1 MPLPLSQILE
11 GRRKPTCIRQKQPVG
26 EALQVMLGNSYNQ
39 LPVVDDNGQLKG
51 LLSFRTIMRT
61 YFHTGGKVD
70 LLALPVSNCQEP
82 APTLTPEDDLLEAL
96 NLLRDRQTYGIV
108 IVENNVPVGILT
120 HSDMTTF
127 FRATSEV
134 QILVENI
141 ELTLRNYIETV
152 FPDAASRN
160 AAIIASLGADREDK
174 TKPSRSYEYLGFMD
188 EMKLIT
194 DPDNW
199 DKFQGALEPK
209 ELFWNL
215 MNEVRVT
222 RNQLAH
228 FRGRPDTVQY
238 DGVRTAMD
246 WIETRPKLVMPEVAE
261 NNMNTVSAAD
271 SGEKT

>member
-11 GRRKPTCIRQKQPVG
+11 GRRKPTCIRQTQTIG

-39 LPVVDDNGQLKG
+39 LPVVDENGQLKG
-51 LLSFRTIMRT
+51 LLSFRTILRT

-70 LLALPVSNCQEP
+70 LLSLQVSNCQEP
-82 APTLTPEDDLLEAL
+82 APTLMPADDLLEAL

-120 HSDMTTF
+120 HSDMTAF
-127 FRATSEV
+127 FRATSEL

-152 FPDAASRN
+152 FPDEASRN
-160 AAIIASLGADREDK
+160 QAIILSLGTDREDK
-174 TKPSRSYEYLGFMD
+174 TKPARSYEYLGFMD

-199 DKFQGALEPK
+199 DKFQGVLEPK
-209 ELFWNL
+209 DLFWNL
-215 MNEVRVT
+215 MNQVRVT

-238 DGVRTAMD
+238 DGVRTATD
-246 WIETRPKLVMPEVAE
+246 WLETRPKLVMPEVAE
-261 NNMNTVSAAD
+261 KSDAST
-271 SGEKT
+271 EKGG